1 MKASASAAATLA
13 ILLFANGVLA
23 QTPAVPPRDR
33 PTQAPTGTARI
44 RGRVVAADTGN
55 PIARARVSM
64 YASDASV
71 DRAITT
77 DADGGYEATNLPA
90 GRYRIGVSRL
100 GFVTLQFG
108 QTRPFESGRQLTL
121 ADGQSLDRIDFA
133 LPRGGVITGRITDHN
148 GEPLPGIQ
156 VHPLRYS
163 YGPSGTRQLGAAPS
177 GARTFSGFVTDDLG
191 QFRIYGL
198 MPGSYI
204 VATGPQPGMV
214 AGPEYEGL
222 GPTYYPGT
230 ANAGE
235 AQVVTVGVAQEVH
248 AHFALVPSRLARVSG
263 VVFDSRGR
271 PVASRSLNLSIQ
283 TDSVMSSR
291 SAGTTRKDGT
301 FDIPSIPPGDYS
313 IDVTPYSARTGLVG
327 PEEFEFASVP
337 ISVVGQDI
345 SGLTITTH
353 AGWTVAG
360 RVVFEGTSPRPS
372 ARPLSVVPVA
382 ADPGSGR
389 LVSSRG
395 ADNGRVDA
403 DGNFRVTGVSGN
415 VLFSTSLFPA
425 SESWTLKSV
434 RLRGADIT
442 DIGYNVA
449 SDIDGVEVVLTD
461 RRTTVSGIAKDARGE
476 AVSHYMVV
484 VLPTDLKPGTLPT
497 RFVRAINP
505 DQQGRYQTIG
515 LPPGSYV
522 AAAVEFLES
531 GTHYDPSF
539 QRRVRERGTSFNLKE
554 SQQLVLDLQLMP

>member
-1 MKASASAAATLA
+1 MKAFATA
-13 ILLFANGVLA
+13 TIAVLLFANGSLA
-23 QTPAVPPRDR
+23 QTPAVPPRDKA
-33 PTQAPTGTARI
+33 TQAPTGTARI

-55 PIARARVSM
+55 PIARAQISIYGAEANISRN
-64 YASDASV
+64 
-71 DRAITT
+71 ITT
-77 DADGGYEATNLPA
+77 DADGRYDATNMPP
-90 GRYRIGVSRL
+90 GPYRISVSRL

-108 QTRPFESGRQLTL
+108 QTRPFDSGRQLTL
-121 ADGQSLDRIDFA
+121 ASGQSLDRIDFA
-133 LPRGGVITGRITDHN
+133 LPRGGVITGRISDHN

-163 YGPSGTRQLGAAPS
+163 YGPSGTRQIGAAPS
-177 GARTFSGFVTDDLG
+177 GARAFGGFVTDDLG

-204 VATGPQPGMV
+204 ISTGPQPGMV

-230 ANAGE
+230 ANVGE
-235 AQVVTVGVAQEVH
+235 AQLVTVGVAQEVH

-263 VVFDSRGR
+263 VVVDSRGR
-271 PVASRSLNLSIQ
+271 PVASRSLNLSTQ
-283 TDSVMSSR
+283 TDSMMSSR
-291 SAGTTRKDGT
+291 SIGMTRKDGT
-301 FDIPSIPPGDYS
+301 FEIPSVPPGDYS
-313 IDVTPYSARTGLVG
+313 IDVTPYNARTGLV
-327 PEEFEFASVP
+327 PSEEFEFASIP
-337 ISVVGQDI
+337 ISVAGQDI
-345 SGLTITTH
+345 SGLTVTTH
-353 AGWTVAG
+353 AGWTVSG

-389 LVSSRG
+389 LVSSRD

-403 DGNFRVTGVSGN
+403 DGTFRVTGVNGN
-415 VLFSTSLFPA
+415 VLFSTSLLTA
-425 SESWTLKSV
+425 GELWALKSV

-461 RRTTVSGIAKDARGE
+461 RRTTLSGVAKDARGE
-476 AVSHYMVV
+476 AVSHYVVV
-484 VLPTDLKPGTLPT
+484 VLPTDLKPGTLPS

-505 DQQGRYQTIG
+505 DQQGRYQATG

-522 AAAVEFLES
+522 AAAVEFLEY

-539 QRRVRERGTSFNLKE
+539 QKRVRERGTSFTLKE
-554 SQQLVLDLQLMP
+554 GQQLALDLQLMP

>member
-1 MKASASAAATLA
+1 MNASAAATLA
-13 ILLFANGVLA
+13 MVLSVSAVLA
-23 QTPAVPPRDR
+23 QIPAAPPRDR
-33 PTQAPTGTARI
+33 PVQAPTGTGRI
-44 RGRVVAADTGN
+44 RGRVVAADNGN
-55 PIARARVSM
+55 PIARAQI
-64 YASDASV
+64 SV
-71 DRAITT
+71 YGTEANISRSITT
-77 DADGGYEATNLPA
+77 DADGRYEATNMPA
-90 GRYRIGVSRL
+90 GPYQISVSRL

-121 ADGQSLDRIDFA
+121 GDGQSLDRIDFA
-133 LPRGGVITGRITDHN
+133 LPRGGVITGRISDHN

-177 GARTFSGFVTDDLG
+177 GARAFAGFVTDDLG

-230 ANAGE
+230 ANASE
-235 AQVVTVGVAQEVH
+235 AQLVSVGVAEEVH

-271 PVASRSLNLSIQ
+271 PVASRSLNLSTH
-283 TDSVMSSR
+283 TDSIVSSR
-291 SAGTTRKDGT
+291 SVGMTRKDGT
-301 FDIPSIPPGDYS
+301 FDIPSVPPGEYS
-313 IDVTPYSARTGLVG
+313 IDVTPYNARTGLVA

-337 ISVVGQDI
+337 ISVTGQDI
-345 SGLTITTH
+345 SGLTITMH
-353 AGWTVAG
+353 AGWTVVG
-360 RVVFEGTSPRPS
+360 RVVFEGSSPRPS

-382 ADPGSGR
+382 ADPGSGGW
-389 LVSSRG
+389 VSSRG
-395 ADNGRVDA
+395 ADNGRVDS
-403 DGNFRVTGVSGN
+403 DGNFRVTGVNGN
-415 VLFSTSLFPA
+415 VRFSTTLLTA
-425 SESWTLKSV
+425 GESWTLKSV
-434 RLRGADIT
+434 RLRGVDIT
-442 DIGYNVA
+442 DVGYNVA

-476 AVSHYMVV
+476 TVSNYVVV
-484 VLPTDLKPGTLPT
+484 VLPKDLKPGTLPT

-505 DQQGRYQTIG
+505 DQQGRYQTPG
-515 LPPGSYV
+515 LPPGNYV

-531 GTHYDPSF
+531 GSHYDPSY
-539 QRRVRERGTSFNLKE
+539 QKRLRERGTSFTLKE
-554 SQQLVLDLQLMP
+554 GQQLVLDLQLTP